1 MIDLLTTLC
10 NQKSGSKDYTHGE
23 CEMYRKG
30 ELVAFRLPEKKLYI
44 VLDEDRIKKVYS
56 VHEAAEIII
65 KNQEK

>member
-10 NQKSGSKDYTHGE
+10 NQKSGSKDYTYSE

-30 ELVAFRLPEKKLYI
+30 ELVAFHVPEKKLYI
-44 VLDEDRIKKVYS
+44 VQDADRIKKVYS
-56 VHEAAEIII
+56 VHEAAEITL

>member
-30 ELVAFRLPEKKLYI
+30 ELVAFHVPEKKLYI
-44 VLDEDRIKKVYS
+44 VQDADRIKKVYS
-56 VHEAAEIII
+56 VHEAAELTL
-65 KNQEK
+65 KNESK

>member
-10 NQKSGSKDYTHGE
+10 NQKSASKDYTHGE

-30 ELVAFRLPEKKLYI
+30 ELVAFHVPEKKLYI
-44 VLDEDRIKKVYS
+44 VQDEDRIRKVYS
-56 VHEAAEIII
+56 VHEAAEITI